1 MRVHVIGA
9 GITGLNT
16 ALALIERGCEV
27 EVFDPAPP
35 GCGASLANAG
45 QLSYA
50 YVAPL
55 ADPDALRK
63 IPHWLFDRAS
73 PTRIFCW
80 FDVVLWLWITR
91 FLRACTRARAEHGT
105 AVLGALGQRSQDILE
120 RWRTRYG
127 LDFDWRRSGKLII
140 HRDRSEWIAAQ
151 NQVARQSTLGMQQQ
165 LLSPD
170 EVVNLEPSLSHLEHT
185 IHGAVWTPTEEVGDC
200 YKLCEE
206 LARTL
211 RELGGRINRSRVT
224 GLRAASHR
232 RIIITTDSGEVSSSA
247 TVVAAG
253 IGSRTLLGPLGIR
266 LPIYPLKGYS
276 LTYDGAEALQAPL
289 VSVTDFHH
297 KVVCA
302 RIGPRLRLAGIA
314 DMDGYNSGIRNSRM
328 AMLKAQAE
336 ALVPDIAGH
345 EAAKEWSG
353 LRPATPDSLP
363 LIGRTRIE
371 GLWLNTGQGALGFTL
386 APGSAVQLSEAMA
399 TQAKQ

>member
-1 MRVHVIGA
+1 MRAHVIGA

-35 GCGASLANAG
+35 GCGASCANAG
-45 QLSYA
+45 QLSYS

-55 ADPDALRK
+55 ADPDVLRK
-63 IPHWLFDRAS
+63 LPRWLFDRSS
-73 PTRIFCW
+73 PTRIYRWC
-80 FDVVLWLWITR
+80 DMLLWLWITR

-105 AVLGALGQRSQDILE
+105 AVLGALGQRSQHILE
-120 RWRTRYG
+120 RWRTRYR

-140 HRDRSEWIAAQ
+140 HRDRNEWIAAQ
-151 NQVARQSTLGMQQQ
+151 NQVARQSTLGMEQK
-165 LLSPD
+165 LLPPD

-185 IHGAVWTPTEEVGDC
+185 IHGGVWTPTEEVGDC

-211 RELGGRINRSRVT
+211 RELGGRITRARVT
-224 GLRAASHR
+224 ELRVASGR
-232 RIIITTDSGEVSSSA
+232 RILIGTDTGEVSSSA

-253 IGSRTLLGPLGIR
+253 IGSRSLLTPLGIR

-276 LTYDGAEALQAPL
+276 LTYDRTEALQAPHI
-289 VSVTDFHH
+289 SVTDFHH

-314 DMDGYNSGIRNSRM
+314 DMDGYDSRIRSSRM
-328 AMLKAQAE
+328 AVLKARAE
-336 ALVPDIAGH
+336 TLVPDIARH
-345 EAAKEWSG
+345 DAVMEWSG

-363 LIGRTRIE
+363 LIGPTPID

-386 APGSAVQLSEAMA
+386 APGSAVQLSEEMA
-399 TQAKQ
+399 VQTRQ